1 MATSLGHFANRHKA
15 TKRRAA
21 WSYLAGV
28 GYHIHVPR
36 GGVVTCL
43 PDEYDTVEDAILAFE
58 LEHEDTPWCL
68 VDRREGARAPFVLRG
83 AVEDARVAWRS
94 VG

>member
-1 MATSLGHFANRHKA
+1 MAS
-15 TKRRAA
+15 
-21 WSYLAGV
+21 
-28 GYHIHVPR
+28 YHIHVPR

-58 LEHEDTPWCL
+58 LDHENTPWCL
-68 VDRREGARAPFVLRG
+68 VDRHEQGGAPFVLRG
-83 AVEDARVAWRS
+83 SVDGSRVAWSS